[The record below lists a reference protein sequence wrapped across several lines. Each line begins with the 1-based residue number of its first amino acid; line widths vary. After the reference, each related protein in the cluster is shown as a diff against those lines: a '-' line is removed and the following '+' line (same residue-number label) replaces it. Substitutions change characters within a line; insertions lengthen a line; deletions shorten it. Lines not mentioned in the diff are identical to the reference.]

1 MLLSKLQQGK
11 AQGHKSW
18 AILIDPDKTDET
30 ACLQLLDAI
39 ANYSPNFFFVGSSLL
54 LSNENLQKIVSLLKA
69 NTQIPV
75 LLFPGSY
82 THLVQEADAVLFL
95 SLISGRNPDYLIGNQ
110 VLAAPLLK
118 KYGLEVISTGYMLID
133 GGKQTSVSYISNTTP
148 IPADKPDIAVCT
160 ALAGQYLGLQVLYL
174 EAGSGAIL
182 PVSPQMISL
191 VSKEISVPL
200 IVGGGIKN
208 AEDFEKALRAG
219 ADVVVTGNIL
229 EKNPALVADFWT
241 VLQKFKNQEKTEKN
255 EKNDIGTKK

>member
-1 MLLSKLQQGK
+1 MLLSKLQQDK

-18 AILIDPDKTDET
+18 AILIDPDKTDEA
-30 ACLQLLDAI
+30 ACLQLLHAI
-39 ANYSPNFFFVGSSLL
+39 SNYPPDFFFVGSSLL
-54 LSNENLQKIVSLLKA
+54 LSNENLQKIVGLLKS

-82 THLVQEADAVLFL
+82 THLAQEADAVLFL

-182 PVSPQMISL
+182 PVSAQMIKL
-191 VSKEISVPL
+191 VSKETSIPL

-208 AEDFEKALRAG
+208 AEDFEKALCAG

-255 EKNDIGTKK
+255 DIGTKK